1 MKDFLGNTVEVGDYM
16 LDAYNCWNISKLRV
30 IQVEHCLS
38 DMYPD
43 RPDLSDF
50 VKLLHQKVGAN
61 LIIHIMVPDYPKKT
75 HYFIY
80 YKGIQ
85 ND

>member
-16 LDAYNCWNISKLRV
+16 LDAYNCRHISKLRV

-50 VKLLHQKVGAN
+50 CEIITPEGRCESYHTYYGYRLPKEDALLYLLQRNTK
-61 LIIHIMVPDYPKKT
+61 
-75 HYFIY
+75 
-80 YKGIQ
+80 
-85 ND
+85 